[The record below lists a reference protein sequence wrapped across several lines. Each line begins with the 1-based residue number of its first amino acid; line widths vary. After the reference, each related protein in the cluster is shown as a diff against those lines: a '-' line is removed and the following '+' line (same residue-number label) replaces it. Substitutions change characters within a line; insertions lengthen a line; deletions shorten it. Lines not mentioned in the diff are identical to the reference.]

1 MHNQVAQTACA
12 ASMAAAWIDRN
23 KSGEPGVNAI
33 AHQQTGNLT
42 RLAIEA
48 RNAFNSLSKNPAL
61 TVFGPSQAGKSVLI
75 NSVLKAATGGNL
87 SNNWDKH
94 EVNFNDHLN
103 PKGDGS
109 EATGVVTR
117 FSSADVEHPEKFPVV
132 LKVFREVDL
141 VMILANS
148 FFRDFERGQI
158 ILETTEDALVKK
170 LKELQ
175 SYVDKEARKQWL
187 TSYVPSQS
195 QSDKDTSHD
204 ADRSNGED
212 STSYKFSAR
221 KAVPLG
227 GGEFNYIHPDD
238 IVELADYIKYA
249 SYGEFG
255 GWDELPEFWSLFRE
269 MIPFMRYKG
278 RVKAFSILWQ
288 AFEIH
293 TEIFERLSGELL
305 KLKGAPVVYGSL
317 ESAVKVT
324 KDEDI
329 PKVERYPDGSII
341 DVKCNEFIFEDEP
354 SWLCDCAVSADG
366 NENKVV
372 TISRAVLSAL
382 SYEMRFTF
390 DGDGDFAKFDII
402 DLPGAKERTKNKVE
416 QLEDKAKY
424 AYNILRRGKIAY
436 LFDLYSRRKEFEQM
450 LFCIGAHTDQHPED
464 LRSLMDEWVKINA
477 GESPETRKKYDYKP
491 ISVIFTK
498 FDIIYKSMLEEIDK
512 GNSPNSS
519 GAESKTIDFVNKM
532 EWFDNWDGDA
542 YDRLFMVRS
551 LEHPMEFLYE
561 VPEGTK
567 TETSVKTPKAKAD
580 TEKVTETLLQSDK
593 FKKHFRPES
602 MFRRNLEK
610 FVAPNDGASSYVA
623 ENVLEH
629 FRDKDDIRQTKYDG
643 VGRLISEPV
652 KVLSGFA
659 AFEGGEAL
667 TQARKESLRLAAGL
681 LQCNLIYPCFGLL
694 RQLLDLNSETLS
706 KCYQEASNS
715 GSSAERFIGE
725 VCSAYRENIRELT
738 SGKSTRL
745 ANVVDLVTES
755 YVSRYLKNFSENV
768 DSYKESFNFCWNG
781 SEGRFLSSE
790 EFSSELTSLL
800 VNIIKHVG
808 KAFESDKLRIKDYM
822 FKVLKDNE
830 NTTGAG
836 RNERV
841 IFVELMGFILSD
853 FNLYTG
859 CNLLPVKAEEDKHNN
874 ELNEMKSRT
883 SSEQREH
890 IANFINRQ
898 ALKGGVLG
906 SEEGPENCF
915 YLDSANNVVYSEEH
929 GDNEVFCQKVKRDY
943 TSNLPSLGK
952 ETSNYN
958 FRLVSDFVSALSYMI
973 CHVNIMADSDYNI
986 SNSENELLCKLI
998 KDLEEFTK

>member
-195 QSDKDTSHD
+195 QSDKDTSQD

-212 STSYKFSAR
+212 SAIYKFSDR
-221 KAVPLG
+221 KDVTIG
-227 GGEFNYIHPDD
+227 SGEFNYIHPDD

-269 MIPFMRYKG
+269 MIPFMSYEG
-278 RVKAFSILWQ
+278 RVQAFSILWQ
-288 AFEIH
+288 NLAIH
-293 TEIFERLSGELL
+293 TDIFKRLSAELL

-324 KDEDI
+324 KDEDKS
-329 PKVERYPDGSII
+329 KVERYPDGSII
-341 DVKCNEFIFEDEP
+341 DVKCISFIFEDKD
-354 SWLCDCAVSADG
+354 SWLCKCAVSADG
-366 NENKVV
+366 NEEV

-382 SYEMRFTF
+382 SYEMRFKF
-390 DGDGDFAKFDII
+390 DGAGDFAKFDII
-402 DLPGAKERTKNKVE
+402 DLPGAKERKKFTVK
-416 QLEDKAKY
+416 QLDMDRSVY
-424 AYNILRRGKIAY
+424 AYEILRRGKVAY

-450 LFCIGAHTDQHPED
+450 LFCIGSNTDKHPED

-491 ISVIFTK
+491 ISVIFTM
-498 FDIIYKSMLEEIDK
+498 FDIIYKSMKEEIEK
-512 GNSPNSS
+512 GNSPDSS
-519 GAESKTIDFVNKM
+519 GAESKTIDFVTKM
-532 EWFDNWDGDA
+532 EWFANWDGDA
-542 YDRLFMVRS
+542 YDRLFMVRN
-551 LEHPMEFLYE
+551 LEFPMEFLYK
-561 VPEGTK
+561 VPDGTK
-567 TETSVKTPKAKAD
+567 TETSVKTPEAKAD
-580 TEKVTETLLQSDK
+580 TEKVTETLLQSEK
-593 FKKHFRPES
+593 FKKHFRTES
-602 MFRRNLEK
+602 MFRQNLEK
-610 FVAPNDGASSYVA
+610 LVAPNDGASSYVA
-623 ENVLEH
+623 ENVLGH

-659 AFEGGEAL
+659 AFDGGEAL

-706 KCYQEASNS
+706 QCYEVACQS
-715 GSSAERFIGE
+715 GSSAEGFSRE
-725 VCSAYRENIRELT
+725 VRSAYRENIMELT

-790 EFSSELTSLL
+790 EFSSELSSLL

-808 KAFESDKLRIKDYM
+808 KAFESGKLGIKEYM

-853 FNLYTG
+853 FNLYAG

-898 ALKGGVLG
+898 ALKGGILG

-973 CHVNIMADSDYNI
+973 CHVNIKADSDYNI
-986 SNSENELLCKLI
+986 SYSENALLCKLI